1 MLQFSCIFNVK
12 LLKSDH
18 QNCND
23 YILRNKI
30 SIYFCDTE
38 TFIQKCLFGVL
49 LIASFYH
56 YYHYACTYLFILSLD
71 ICCTSFYTFYVLKTL
86 CSKFPRDLLPQT
98 PTLLT
103 WHSSHRGTFIA
114 FLCQILYFQDPM
126 LSYLDY
132 SFVLMKHIL
141 Q

>member
-30 SIYFCDTE
+30 SISFCDTE

-56 YYHYACTYLFILSLD
+56 YYHYACTYLFIFSLD
-71 ICCTSFYTFYVLKTL
+71 ICCTPFYTFHVLKTL

-98 PTLLT
+98 PFHCIPLPDLIF
-103 WHSSHRGTFIA
+103 SGSHA
-114 FLCQILYFQDPM
+114 FLLRLLLCFDEAHPPVA
-126 LSYLDY
+126 S
-132 SFVLMKHIL
+132 
-141 Q
+141 